1 MKTGLR
7 FAMAAASVLA
17 LAACGGSNEAAIEDE
32 GDNVE
37 TVADEVMEPVVEEPV
52 ADDTGTAARVDE
64 QAEERRETA
73 RKVEEKSVA
82 AQADN
87 ATQVAA
93 DIQAMVDASR
103 QGADHA
109 DHAKPAQPAE

>member
-7 FAMAAASVLA
+7 FATAVAVALA
-17 LAACGGSNEAAIEDE
+17 LAACGDSNEVAIEDE
-32 GDNVE
+32 TDTVE

-82 AQADN
+82 TQADN

-93 DIQAMVDASR
+93 DIQAMVDANR

-109 DHAKPAQPAE
+109 DHAKPAQPTE